1 MVDRCLK
8 TDGLG
13 FEIFNVSND
22 DHSVSETSEELHTK
36 FYDGVPPLTT
46 TEPRKLFMNAKAKRL
61 LSFQPQIVGGSILNP
76 NA

>member
-36 FYDGVPPLTT
+36 FYDGVPLADDHGAQET
-46 TEPRKLFMNAKAKRL
+46 FYSNAKAKRL
-61 LSFQPQIVGGSILNP
+61 LSFQPQHSWRKYLKS
-76 NA
+76 